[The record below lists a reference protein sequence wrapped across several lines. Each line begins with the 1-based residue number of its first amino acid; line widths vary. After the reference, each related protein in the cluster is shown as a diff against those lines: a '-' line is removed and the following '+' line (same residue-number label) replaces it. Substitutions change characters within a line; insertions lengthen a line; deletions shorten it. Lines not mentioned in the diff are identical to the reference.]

1 MASHCLLP
9 TAYGFHSSPL
19 WRVFAAAADWGCTD
33 QYEVKIIYQLLQ
45 DGILFYHPAE
55 DSFRLH
61 QVVGCTIYFAFPY
74 LEDNPVGYV
83 YVCRFL
89 FRGGILLNDVGH
101 DRLAKS
107 HVFGTLFPFLISVR
121 IGKEEHGAPGQ
132 HTELFLSQLALAA
145 CRQPYIA
152 GEDGRADNGTLF
164 RFHQD
169 HDLVRISAQQVFTE
183 QALGQ
188 LPFLCQLM
196 PPFRDPRR
204 QVCSQL

>member
-101 DRLAKS
+101 DRLDRKS
-107 HVFGTLFPFLISVR
+107 VV
-121 IGKEEHGAPGQ
+121 
-132 HTELFLSQLALAA
+132 
-145 CRQPYIA
+145 
-152 GEDGRADNGTLF
+152 
-164 RFHQD
+164 
-169 HDLVRISAQQVFTE
+169 
-183 QALGQ
+183 
-188 LPFLCQLM
+188 
-196 PPFRDPRR
+196 
-204 QVCSQL
+204 